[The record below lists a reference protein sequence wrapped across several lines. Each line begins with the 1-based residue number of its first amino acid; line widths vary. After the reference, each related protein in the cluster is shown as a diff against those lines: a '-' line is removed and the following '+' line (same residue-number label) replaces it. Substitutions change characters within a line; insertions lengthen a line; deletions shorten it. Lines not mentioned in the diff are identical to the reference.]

1 MPTPRRDAS
10 NRRAAAAARPADA
23 TPADAA
29 QSADGTPEADP
40 WRVPPLPADDATL
53 FTLGLDELAA
63 RWSRSM
69 ESSAIGAEAM
79 RGADRRAQA
88 MGVTGTRLME
98 QAGCAVA
105 AATRALAVE
114 TERWGRGP
122 ILVLCGPGNNVGD
135 GFVAARHLARN
146 GAKVVVALVAGE
158 GRPAGRDAARN
169 WDRLDAEDRVE
180 RVHTPVPR
188 DVAIL
193 AQGIEKAAV
202 VVDALLGTG
211 TAGPLREPI
220 RSAVELIA
228 RARRAGI
235 PIIAVDCP
243 TAVDLTSGDLSD
255 PVVRAHLTVTF
266 HRPKTGLLARRGAAV
281 AGRVLVAPI
290 GIPQEADR
298 L

>member
-1 MPTPRRDAS
+1 MTTPRRDAS
-10 NRRAAAAARPADA
+10 NRRAAAAARP
-23 TPADAA
+23 TG
-29 QSADGTPEADP
+29 GTPEADP
-40 WRVPPLPADDATL
+40 WQVPPLPADDATL
-53 FTLGLDELAA
+53 FNLGLDELAA

-122 ILVLCGPGNNVGD
+122 ILVLCGPGNNGGD

-146 GAKVVVALVAGE
+146 GANVVVVLVAGE

-188 DVAIL
+188 DVAVL
-193 AQGIEKAAV
+193 AQGIERVAV

-228 RARRAGI
+228 KARRAGI
-235 PIIAVDCP
+235 PIVAVDCP

>member
-1 MPTPRRDAS
+1 MPTPRRAAPK
-10 NRRAAAAARPADA
+10 RRADAA
-23 TPADAA
+23 PADAA
-29 QSADGTPEADP
+29 AAPAAAAEATVGSAEADS
-40 WRVPPLPADDATL
+40 WRTPPLPADDATL

-114 TERWGRGP
+114 TERWGKGP
-122 ILVLCGPGNNVGD
+122 ILILCGPGNNGGD
-135 GFVAARHLARN
+135 GFVAARHLARH
-146 GAKVVVALVAGE
+146 GAKVVVALGAGE
-158 GRPAGRDAARN
+158 GRPTGRDAARN
-169 WDRLDAEDRVE
+169 WDRLDVEDRVE
-180 RVHTPVPR
+180 RVHVAVAR

-228 RARRAGI
+228 KARRAGI
-235 PIIAVDCP
+235 PIVAVDCP

-266 HRPKTGLLARRGAAV
+266 HRPKAGLLARRGAAV
-281 AGRVLVAPI
+281 AGRVRGAPI